1 MQNDRDRIH
10 ADLEAVGIRASGTA
24 IGLFQLLK
32 ELLKAGVLDR
42 AAIER
47 IREAIILD
55 LTTVRPRSQTRDEYE
70 RRVRARMDNLL
81 PLAADASDIAAASVP
96 TQH

>member
-1 MQNDRDRIH
+1 MLNERDRIH

-42 AAIER
+42 CAIER
-47 IREAIILD
+47 IKESIIAD
-55 LTTVRPRSQTRDEYE
+55 LAATRPRSLTRDAYE
-70 RRVRARMDNLL
+70 RRVRERMDNLL
-81 PLAADASDIAAASVP
+81 PLAPDHAVAADHAAA